1 MPSSSKATIT
11 ALVRVQ
17 APQPGASIQILPT
30 TRETLERF
38 RENVIVTTWDRG
50 EIKNTPYTVGQSS
63 TKEECVRNETISEEC

>member
-1 MPSSSKATIT
+1 M
-11 ALVRVQ
+11 
-17 APQPGASIQILPT
+17 
-30 TRETLERF
+30 ERF